1 MSSILDFIKE
11 YRSNCSQQ
19 HLHPILDKMI
29 EDGVDSVEE
38 LAVIIGGITAER
50 DSYEQFSIDYMTH
63 WSIMT
68 YVQDIL
74 DQINRKEHE
83 R

>member
-1 MSSILDFIKE
+1 MFVVDFIKE
-11 YRSNCSQQ
+11 YRANCTQQ
-19 HLHPILDKMI
+19 HLQPILDEMI
-29 EDGVDSVEE
+29 GNGVSSVEE
-38 LAVIIGGITAER
+38 IVDVLQSVKTVR
-50 DSYEQFSIDYMTH
+50 DSLEQFSIEYMTH